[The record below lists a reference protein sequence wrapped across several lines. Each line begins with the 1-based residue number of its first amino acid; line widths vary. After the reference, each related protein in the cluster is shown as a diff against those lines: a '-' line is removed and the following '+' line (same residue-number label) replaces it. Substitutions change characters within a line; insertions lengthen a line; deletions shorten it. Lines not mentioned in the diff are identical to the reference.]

1 MYLKSSHAY
10 TMVPVEMFDCIV
22 GTIDCSRATNY
33 NLIISHVVSLIN
45 SNCFEQHVSRVFV
58 ISSVLLIGPGYI
70 IIILYLEP
78 TFHF

>member
-10 TMVPVEMFDCIV
+10 TMVPVEMFRLYSI

-45 SNCFEQHVSRVFV
+45 LHED
-58 ISSVLLIGPGYI
+58 Y
-70 IIILYLEP
+70 
-78 TFHF
+78 T